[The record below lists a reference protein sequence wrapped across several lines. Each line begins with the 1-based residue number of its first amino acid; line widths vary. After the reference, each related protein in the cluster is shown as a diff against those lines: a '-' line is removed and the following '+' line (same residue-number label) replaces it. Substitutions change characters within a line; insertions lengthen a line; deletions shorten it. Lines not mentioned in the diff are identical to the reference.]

1 MNSIERMKKE
11 RETNKKTYSSTTLV
25 NQVSRD
31 LSEETSMKRQSK
43 GKLLRMRVMRCQLES
58 SSHSVN
64 PMCSQDIRTW
74 QMNSRESCMMIALL

>member
-1 MNSIERMKKE
+1 MNSIEKMKKE

-25 NQVSRD
+25 NQVSRE
-31 LSEETSMKRQSK
+31 LTEETSMKRKNK

-58 SSHSVN
+58 SSHLVN

-74 QMNSRESCMMIALL
+74 QMNPRE